1 MRRVATPP
9 RPNWRETVK
18 RYGIDFDTPGG
29 KPYWDESV
37 CYELSVAEI
46 DDLEQAAQTVHD
58 LCLELVD
65 EIVSDEMWHLFDL
78 PESFIPMVVRSWR
91 EEAPSIYGRFDFAFG
106 TGGPPKLLEYNA
118 DTPTSLIEA
127 AVAQWF
133 WLKDIDSMGDQFN
146 SIHERLIESWKRQAP
161 VTGGRIAFTGLS
173 NHPEDLATVEYLR
186 DTAIQAGL
194 ETRLLDI
201 GDIGHDSRRGGFIDA
216 RDGSAL
222 PCVFKLY
229 PWEWMLKERYGA
241 LLCASPTVW
250 VEPPWKSLLS
260 DKGILPLLWERHPDC
275 PYLLPATFEKPDWD
289 HVAKPRHGRE
299 GANIEIVRDGRVT
312 HRTEG
317 PYATGESVFQA
328 WHPLPSFQGRYPV
341 MGCWIVDDVA
351 CGLGIREDDGP
362 VTRDR
367 SQFIPHRM
375 IRL

>member
-1 MRRVATPP
+1 MRRVASPP
-9 RPNWRETVK
+9 RPKWRETV
-18 RYGIDFDTPGG
+18 RQYGLDFDTPEGV
-29 KPYWDESV
+29 PYWNESA
-37 CYELSVAEI
+37 CYELNASEI
-46 DDLEQAAQTVHD
+46 DELESAAQTVHD

-65 EIVSDEMWHLFDL
+65 EIISDQLWHLFDL
-78 PESFIPMVVRSWR
+78 PESFIPLVTRSWR
-91 EEAPSIYGRFDFAFG
+91 DEAPSIYGRFDFAFG
-106 TGGPPKLLEYNA
+106 AEGPPKLLEYNA

-133 WLKDIDSMGDQFN
+133 WLKDIDPMGDQFN
-146 SIHERLIESWKRQAP
+146 SIHERLIESWKRQSQA
-161 VTGGRIAFTGLS
+161 TGGRVAFTGLS
-173 NHPEDLATVEYLR
+173 NHPEDLATVEYMR

-194 ETRLLDI
+194 ETRNLDI
-201 GDIGHDSRRGGFIDA
+201 GDIGHDPRLGGFVDS

-241 LLCASPTVW
+241 LLATAPTVW
-250 VEPPWKSLLS
+250 IEPPWKSLLS

-299 GANIEIVRDGRVT
+299 GSNLTIVRDGRVALT
-312 HRTEG
+312 TDG
-317 PYATGESVFQA
+317 PYANGESVFQA
-328 WHPLPSFQGRYPV
+328 WHPLPSFQGRFPV

-351 CGLGIREDDGP
+351 CGLGIREDEGP